1 MPRGSGATDG
11 RGAEVKGD
19 DRSATVTRRVILK
32 ALGASGVAR
41 VAPVALGAAFA
52 GGSLASAA
60 AVATGSGA
68 ASSTAGA
75 GSVGPSSATGATTV
89 FTASDVHVD
98 GYPTVEAVKWMG
110 QVLARETGGRLALRV
125 YHSGQLGRETDAIN
139 LARFGALDI
148 ARVNVASLNNP
159 FPLTDILAL
168 PYVFDSTAH
177 MRRALD
183 GAPGRAIL
191 KGFEARGLVGLA
203 FYDSGTRC
211 FYNHLRPIV
220 EPTDLKGL
228 KIRVPPSDIF
238 VGLIRALG
246 ANPTPL
252 SYGETFSALQTR
264 LIDGAE
270 NNWTTF
276 FTSRQFEVAHH
287 WAQSEHSYAPEVLL
301 MSKRRLDSLSSADRE
316 LILTTAAR
324 SVPYM
329 RELWDRSEG
338 ESRAAVEKAGVKVTD
353 VDRNAFQKAA
363 APVLERYLR
372 DTELN
377 RLYRDIR
384 ALA

>member
-1 MPRGSGATDG
+1 VTREHSPRGANVS
-11 RGAEVKGD
+11 
-19 DRSATVTRRVILK
+19 RRT
-32 ALGASGVAR
+32 ALGL
-41 VAPVALGAAFA
+41 LGAAA
-52 GGSLASAA
+52 LARLRPAA
-60 AVATGSGA
+60 ATGSA
-68 ASSTAGA
+68 ATAA
-75 GSVGPSSATGATTV
+75 VTPTV
-89 FTASDVHVD
+89 LTAADVHVAD
-98 GYPTVEAVKWMG
+98 YPTVEAIRWMG
-110 QVLARETGGRLALRV
+110 EVLQRETAGRLAMRV
-125 YHSGQLGRETDAIN
+125 YHSGQLGRESDAIN

-148 ARVNVASLNNP
+148 ARVNVAALNNP

-191 KGFEARGLVGLA
+191 QGFEGRGLIGLA
-203 FYDSGTRC
+203 FYDTGTRC
-211 FYNHLRPIV
+211 FYNHLHPIV
-220 EPTDLKGL
+220 EPAQLHGL

-252 SYGETFSALQTR
+252 SYGEVFSALQTR

-276 FTSRQFEVAHH
+276 FTSRQFEVARY

-301 MSKRRLDSLSSADRE
+301 MSKRKFAALASADRE
-316 LILTTAAR
+316 LLLDTAAR

-329 RELWDRSEG
+329 RERWDRSEG
-338 ESRAAVEKAGVKVTD
+338 ESRAAVEKAGTKVTE
-353 VDRNAFQKAA
+353 VDREAFQKAA
-363 APVLERYLR
+363 RPLLEKYLQ
-372 DTELN
+372 DSTLA